1 MKYSFVG
8 ESEELCLTPGD
19 IITDVRTLP
28 ARPGWSE
35 GTLRGERAHFPDSMV
50 ELHVTEWYNEE
61 ARIFLCKPSDWL
73 YCRSCHQLLVEAQE
87 MSCCEGMFCLKC
99 IEQWNAMGKGHCPGC
114 TTVKWDWHPSR
125 AVERVLKGMHV
136 LCRNHLKGCQWR
148 GELRDLSEH
157 LAKDTGCQYAVVC
170 CPHNCGTDF
179 VRRSLND
186 HVSTQCSLRPYQ
198 CQYCQKKSTYTDIV
212 HNHLPECPM
221 HPVECPNVC
230 GMEGVVRQGLAAHL
244 NNCPL
249 QSIQCSNGCEVQV
262 LRKQLEGHLMN
273 DCVKRQ
279 VACEYCEMV
288 SSFEEIMGSHLSLC
302 GHVPLD
308 CPNKCSDQNILRQ
321 DLHDHIEKDCPL
333 HVVEC
338 EFVGCTARFSRRD
351 RADHVAHN
359 QAAHLSLVMAHMVLC
374 EKELHSSHEMLT
386 KRCAALESQNEML
399 TKRCAALESQNEM
412 LKKRCAALESQN
424 EAQQEYQPLLAQL
437 KKKSDEALR
446 LKKLEEQQR
455 ENLMARRCNLERAS
469 HLPPPPE
476 GVPRV
481 FRVNSIDIDQWS
493 TSECGPL
500 YTHSGNCQWSTG
512 PIHIHNIE
520 LIFNIHCYTLS
531 REIVDVSLEGC
542 VHHADAASPRQFCVF
557 FELIH
562 PENDKKNATVSF
574 DVQVPVV
581 RRPVGRRSAL
591 SFSSLYAEYKVSCS
605 PRRSNLIANIAG
617 FRWAYYMINCSV
629 YFRVTASQ

>member
-8 ESEELCLTPGD
+8 ESEELRLTPGD

-61 ARIFLCKPSDWL
+61 AHIFLCKPSDWL

-99 IEQWNAMGKGHCPGC
+99 IEQWNALGKRHCPGC

-179 VRRSLND
+179 MRQSLND

-198 CQYCQKKSTYTDIV
+198 CQYCQKKSTYADIV
-212 HNHLPECPM
+212 QNHLPECPM

-249 QSIQCSNGCEVQV
+249 QSVQCSNGCEVQV
-262 LRKQLEGHLMN
+262 LRKQLEGHLMD
-273 DCVKRQ
+273 DCVRRQ
-279 VACEYCEMV
+279 VACEYCKTV
-288 SSFEEIMGSHLSLC
+288 DSFEEITGSHLGVCSQF
-302 GHVPLD
+302 PLD
-308 CPNKCSDQNILRQ
+308 CPNKCSDQKILRQ
-321 DLHDHIEKDCPL
+321 DLPDHIEKDCPL
-333 HVVEC
+333 HVVGC
-338 EFVGCTARFSRRD
+338 EFAHVGCTARFSRRD
-351 RADHVAHN
+351 RADHVAHS
-359 QAAHLSLVMAHMVLC
+359 QAAHLSLVMARLVVC
-374 EKELHSSHEMLT
+374 EKKYDELHSSHEML
-386 KRCAALESQNEML
+386 
-399 TKRCAALESQNEM
+399 
-412 LKKRCAALESQN
+412 KKSCAALESQN
-424 EAQQEYQPLLAQL
+424 EAQRKENQALLMRQKNEPEAQ
-437 KKKSDEALR
+437 R
-446 LKKLEEQQR
+446 LKNLE
-455 ENLMARRCNLERAS
+455 ARRLQLERAS
-469 HLPPPPE
+469 SLHPPLL

-481 FRVNSIDIDQWS
+481 FCVNTVEDGI
-493 TSECGPL
+493 
-500 YTHSGNCQWSTG
+500 WSTG
-512 PIHIHNIE
+512 PIQILNVE
-520 LIFNIHCYTLS
+520 LNFNIHFQTVPRRRATS
-531 REIVDVSLEGC
+531 QKRVDVSLEGRMLHC
-542 VHHADAASPRQFCVF
+542 AEIAIQRHLRVS
-557 FELIH
+557 FELLH
-562 PENDKKNATVSF
+562 PENDKDNVTVFF
-574 DVQVPVV
+574 DVQLAEQLVV
-581 RRPVGRRSAL
+581 AHPLRPLPPKYYVT
-591 SFSSLYAEYKVSCS
+591 CS
-605 PRRSNLIANIAG
+605 PQVSTLIANTARLQWERYI
-617 FRWAYYMINCSV
+617 ISHSL